1 MKSIKWVDKLI
12 PIHNISIRL
21 VIIINSYHEH
31 LPGKEH
37 PKNHILQL
45 ISLIVFLTTWI
56 LDSFIFK
63 FSIGL
68 AIYVSWV
75 FRLILFLIVSTFGLL
90 TARSAEKSIF
100 QEIPESPTIIDTG
113 ILAHVRHPLYLGV
126 LLIYLGFVLGT
137 FSLVSLFVFIII
149 ALIYNLLATYEE
161 QDLERVFGGDYL
173 DYKKRVPMW
182 IPRLT
187 AAKPTKTS

>member
-1 MKSIKWVDKLI
+1 M
-12 PIHNISIRL
+12 
-21 VIIINSYHEH
+21 NSSHGH

-37 PKNHILQL
+37 PKNHNLQL
-45 ISLIVFLTTWI
+45 ISLIVFLITWV

-68 AIYVSWV
+68 ASYVSWIY
-75 FRLILFLIVSTFGLL
+75 RLILFLIVGTFGVL
-90 TARSAEKSIF
+90 TVRSAEKLIF

-113 ILAHVRHPLYLGV
+113 ILARVRHPLYLGV
-126 LLIYLGFVLGT
+126 LLIYLGFILGT

-173 DYKKRVPMW
+173 DYKKRVPKW

-187 AAKPTKTS
+187 AAKPSKPS

>member
-1 MKSIKWVDKLI
+1 M
-12 PIHNISIRL
+12 IR
-21 VIIINSYHEH
+21 INSSHGH

-37 PKNHILQL
+37 PRNHNLQL
-45 ISLIVFLTTWI
+45 ISLIVFLSTWV

-68 AIYVSWV
+68 SSYVSWV
-75 FRLILFLIVSTFGLL
+75 FQLILLLFVSTSGLL
-90 TARSAEKSIF
+90 TVRSAEKLIF
-100 QEIPESPTIIDTG
+100 QEIPESPTIIEIG

-137 FSLVSLFVFIII
+137 FSLLSLSVFIII

-161 QDLERVFGGDYL
+161 QDLERVFGKAYL
-173 DYKKRVPMW
+173 DYKKRVPKW

-187 AAKPTKTS
+187 ASKPSKPS